1 MIVNIKLATQPGI
14 SNINGITYTQ
24 QEYDNMI
31 NSPYYQ
37 ALKENNKLYVTFGT
51 EDVFFNIRN
60 IHTFLSNHPD
70 LIIGRVIE
78 KYNTSV
84 DIDITN
90 ECLINLINLGQINI
104 NNYILGM
111 AYMGSIYKV
120 QGKYYVKDMNFGYY
134 YLMSDKR
141 SIKSYNL

>member
-14 SNINGITYTQ
+14 SNINGITYTK

-37 ALKENNKLYVTFGT
+37 FLKENNWLYVTFGT

-111 AYMGSIYKV
+111 AYLGSIYKV
-120 QGKYYVKDMNFGYY
+120 QGKFYVKDMNFGYY
-134 YLMSDKR
+134 YLMNDKM
-141 SIKSYNL
+141 SIKSYDL